1 MKYLIEMIAKLQSH
15 GSNSGPLLWYN
26 VLMVRLA
33 KEFSKTNMILIFFF
47 LKTNHILLSFFKN

>member
-33 KEFSKTNMILIFFF
+33 KEFSKTN
-47 LKTNHILLSFFKN
+47 HILFSFFKN